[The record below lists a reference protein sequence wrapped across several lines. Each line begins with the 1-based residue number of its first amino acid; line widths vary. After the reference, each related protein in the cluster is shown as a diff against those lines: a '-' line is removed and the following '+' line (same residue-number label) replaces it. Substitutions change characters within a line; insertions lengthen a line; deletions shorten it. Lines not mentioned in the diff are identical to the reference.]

1 MLLSSLAAPSG
12 LVIFD
17 REGNPW
23 QEERFV
29 LAMQKNLLPDL
40 LS

>member
-1 MLLSSLAAPSG
+1 MLLSSLAAPKF
-12 LVIFD
+12 ID